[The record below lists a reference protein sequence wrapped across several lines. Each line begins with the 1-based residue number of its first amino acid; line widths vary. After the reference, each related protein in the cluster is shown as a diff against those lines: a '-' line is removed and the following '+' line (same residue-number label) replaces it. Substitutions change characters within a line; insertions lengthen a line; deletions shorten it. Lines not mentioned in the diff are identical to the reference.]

1 MLALITK
8 ASDNDYYKF
17 DEIDTMNDLLK
28 IEGPV
33 IVSGNEFSYW
43 TITNILR
50 IWGVN
55 EKDAYLIQEA
65 ECHITI
71 YDDYIE

>member
-1 MLALITK
+1 MLALITR
-8 ASDNDYYKF
+8 ASDDYYEF
-17 DEIDTMNDLLK
+17 NEIDTMNDLLK

-33 IVSGNEFSYW
+33 IVSGNEYSDW
-43 TITNILR
+43 TLTDILR
-50 IWGVN
+50 IWNVN
-55 EKDAYLIQEA
+55 EENAHLIQKA

>member
-8 ASDNDYYKF
+8 ASDDDYYEF

-33 IVSGNEFSYW
+33 IVSGNEFSDW
-43 TITNILR
+43 TIISILR
-50 IWGVN
+50 RWDVS
-55 EKDAYLIQEA
+55 EKDAHLIQEA

>member
-1 MLALITK
+1 MLALITR
-8 ASDNDYYKF
+8 ASDDYYEF

-33 IVSGNEFSYW
+33 IVSGNEYSDW
-43 TITNILR
+43 TLTDILR

-55 EKDAYLIQEA
+55 EENTHLIQKA

>member
-1 MLALITK
+1 MLALITR
-8 ASDNDYYKF
+8 ASDDYYEF

-33 IVSGNEFSYW
+33 IVSGNEYSDW
-43 TITNILR
+43 ALTDILR

-55 EKDAYLIQEA
+55 EENAHLIQKA

>member
-1 MLALITK
+1 MLALITR
-8 ASDNDYYKF
+8 ASDDYYEF

-33 IVSGNEFSYW
+33 IVSGNEYSDW
-43 TITNILR
+43 TLADILR
-50 IWGVN
+50 IWNVN
-55 EKDAYLIQEA
+55 EENAHLIQKA

>member
-1 MLALITK
+1 MLVLITK
-8 ASDNDYYKF
+8 ASDDDYYEF

-33 IVSGNEFSYW
+33 IVSSNEFSDW
-43 TITNILR
+43 TITSILR
-50 IWGVN
+50 GLSVS
-55 EKDAYLIQEA
+55 EEDAHLIQEA
-65 ECHITI
+65 ECHIII

>member
-1 MLALITK
+1 MLALITR
-8 ASDNDYYKF
+8 ASDDYYEF

-33 IVSGNEFSYW
+33 IVSGNEYSDW
-43 TITNILR
+43 TLTDILR

-55 EKDAYLIQEA
+55 EENAHLIQKA

>member
-1 MLALITK
+1 MLVLITR
-8 ASDNDYYKF
+8 ASDDYYEF

-33 IVSGNEFSYW
+33 IVSGNEYSDW
-43 TITNILR
+43 TLTDILR

-55 EKDAYLIQEA
+55 EENAHLIQKA